1 MTFVTCH
8 MIFYT
13 YSTVHWPRNRTLCL
27 PIFKEDKEGRSHQE
41 NPCISYP
48 LPQTKTERTSE
59 ECRYPPESHSSQSPL
74 PPHMDCTSLLPTHKR
89 HSVEIPSSVTHTN
102 EADITESHTQS
113 GSRDRAL
120 SDTAQ
125 TLKSYGLHSHHTSPS
140 LEQVSSMSSSSLS
153 SLPLS
158 VSPEEGTLVEDRE
171 PAAVADG
178 AGSTGSTGE
187 ECALETQPPPPPPS
201 DVICKPATCTST
213 SHSENVPAV
222 LPQRGDRIELPESL
236 ISDTL
241 SRNTGGGPRSEVGE
255 ECEGEQHSSSDV
267 SDSLFQLLLGPDP
280 LMEERLPKDR
290 DSLLELRSHMA
301 MELVWLKQ
309 AIASRQ
315 KVSHVRICIAVLLCK
330 NAVVETVILYCNE
343 ICSHN
348 TYIYEVV

>member
-1 MTFVTCH
+1 MT
-8 MIFYT
+8 
-13 YSTVHWPRNRTLCL
+13 P
-27 PIFKEDKEGRSHQE
+27 
-41 NPCISYP
+41 
-48 LPQTKTERTSE
+48 
-59 ECRYPPESHSSQSPL
+59 
-74 PPHMDCTSLLPTHKR
+74 
-89 HSVEIPSSVTHTN
+89 TN

-125 TLKSYGLHSHHTSPS
+125 TVKFCGLHSHPTSPS

-171 PAAVADG
+171 LGAVADG
-178 AGSTGSTGE
+178 AGSTGSNGE
-187 ECALETQPPPPPPS
+187 ECALETQPPPPPPPS

-222 LPQRGDRIELPESL
+222 LTQRWDCIELPESL

-267 SDSLFQLLLGPDP
+267 SDSLFQLLLGPDS
-280 LMEERLPKDR
+280 LMEERFPKDR

-315 KVSHVRICIAVLLCK
+315 KVSHIRILCIAILICK
-330 NAVVETVILYCNE
+330 KILR
-343 ICSHN
+343 
-348 TYIYEVV
+348 

>member
-1 MTFVTCH
+1 M
-8 MIFYT
+8 
-13 YSTVHWPRNRTLCL
+13 
-27 PIFKEDKEGRSHQE
+27 
-41 NPCISYP
+41 
-48 LPQTKTERTSE
+48 
-59 ECRYPPESHSSQSPL
+59 
-74 PPHMDCTSLLPTHKR
+74 
-89 HSVEIPSSVTHTN
+89 THTN

-113 GSRDRAL
+113 GNRDRSL

-125 TLKSYGLHSHHTSPS
+125 TLKSHDLHSHHTSPS

-158 VSPEEGTLVEDRE
+158 VSPEEGTLVEDRG
-171 PAAVADG
+171 PGAVADG

-187 ECALETQPPPPPPS
+187 ECALETQPPPPPPPS
-201 DVICKPATCTST
+201 DAICKPTTCIST

-222 LPQRGDRIELPESL
+222 LTQRWDHIELPESL

-241 SRNTGGGPRSEVGE
+241 SRNTGGGPRSEVRE

-267 SDSLFQLLLGPDP
+267 SDGLFHLLLGPDS
-280 LMEERLPKDR
+280 LMEECLPKDR

-315 KVSHVRICIAVLLCK
+315 KVSHVRIIYVYIVILLCK
-330 NAVVETVILYCNE
+330 NAVVETVILY
-343 ICSHN
+343 
-348 TYIYEVV
+348 Y

>member
-1 MTFVTCH
+1 M
-8 MIFYT
+8 
-13 YSTVHWPRNRTLCL
+13 
-27 PIFKEDKEGRSHQE
+27 
-41 NPCISYP
+41 
-48 LPQTKTERTSE
+48 
-59 ECRYPPESHSSQSPL
+59 
-74 PPHMDCTSLLPTHKR
+74 
-89 HSVEIPSSVTHTN
+89 THTN
-102 EADITESHTQS
+102 EADITESHTQN
-113 GSRDRAL
+113 GSRDRSL

-125 TLKSYGLHSHHTSPS
+125 TVKSYGLHSHPTSPS

-158 VSPEEGTLVEDRE
+158 VSPEEGTLVEDRG
-171 PAAVADG
+171 PGAVADG

-187 ECALETQPPPPPPS
+187 ECALETQPPPPPPPPPPS
-201 DVICKPATCTST
+201 HIICKPATCTST

-267 SDSLFQLLLGPDP
+267 SDSLFQLLLDPDP

-315 KVSHVRICIAVLLCK
+315 KVSHVRICIAVLLCNNNIAICIRFALTILSTK
-330 NAVVETVILYCNE
+330 LCVCTCVEYYTHIM
-343 ICSHN
+343 
-348 TYIYEVV
+348 